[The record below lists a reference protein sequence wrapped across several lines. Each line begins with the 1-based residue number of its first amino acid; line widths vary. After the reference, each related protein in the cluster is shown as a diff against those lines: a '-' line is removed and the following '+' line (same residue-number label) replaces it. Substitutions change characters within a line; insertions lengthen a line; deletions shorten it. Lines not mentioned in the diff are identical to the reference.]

1 MRHARIERR
10 AAGRTAAGLAAF
22 VLAGAIAAPA
32 AAQTPLADNPFAA
45 PLAPQA
51 APREAGPTIRAQ
63 ISPRHQT
70 VLSAEIAGK
79 IVALDLRE
87 GEAFAAG
94 ERLVGLDCGAHVA
107 RRDRAAAQELAARR
121 RLETAGRLDRLNSIS
136 RLELDEAAAALAAA
150 AAETALADVFVA
162 RCDVVAPF
170 SGRIAERFAQPH
182 QYVAEGERL
191 VAILDDSALEVE
203 LIVPSRWLVWLEP
216 GHRFVVAVDELDA
229 RIAARVARI
238 GARVD
243 PVSQSVKIFAEIEE
257 GAPGLVAGMSGAA
270 EIAPP
275 TGALG
280 ASPLAAGAPGG

>member
-1 MRHARIERR
+1 MRHAWIERR
-10 AAGRTAAGLAAF
+10 AAGLTAAAGLVAIL
-22 VLAGAIAAPA
+22 LAGAVAAPA
-32 AAQTPLADNPFAA
+32 AAQAPLADNPFAA
-45 PLAPQA
+45 PFAAPIPESRA

-79 IVALDLRE
+79 IVSLALRE

-94 ERLVGLDCGAHVA
+94 DRLVGLDCGAHVA

-121 RLETAGRLDRLNSIS
+121 RLETAGRLDRLSSIS

-150 AAETALADVFVA
+150 QAETALADVFVA

-170 SGRIAERFAQPH
+170 SGRIAERFAEPH
-182 QYVAEGERL
+182 QYVAEGEKL

-203 LIVPSRWLVWLEP
+203 LIVPSRWLVWLAP
-216 GHRFVVAVDELDA
+216 GHRFSVAVDELDA

-257 GAPGLVAGMSGAA
+257 GASGLVAGMSGAA

-275 TGALG
+275 
-280 ASPLAAGAPGG
+280 LAAGAPGG